1 MKNIRRILRADPVLC
16 AEKIC
21 RKQDFNALHH
31 RNKRLL
37 FLPLQFGNAL
47 IAGNGIADDT
57 KPFIR
62 LQFRSALS
70 GEQARQ
76 KISQIKNPD
85 ISLTQI
91 EVDISRKLSVQEQKI
106 SEMNVPVD
114 QLLRQ
119 PVVYASQLRRH
130 GQVFL
135 FTDRFPGIFL

>member
-1 MKNIRRILRADPVLC
+1 MKNVRRILRADPVLC

-21 RKQDFNALHH
+21 CKQDFNALHH
-31 RNKRLL
+31 RNKRRL

-47 IAGNGIADDT
+47 IAGNDIADDT
-57 KPFIR
+57 KPFIL

-70 GEQARQ
+70 GKQARQ

-85 ISLTQI
+85 ISLTQV
-91 EVDISRKLSVQEQKI
+91 EVNISRKLPVQKQKI

-114 QLLRQ
+114 QLPRQ
-119 PVVYASQLRRH
+119 AAVSASKLIRH

-135 FTDRFPGIFL
+135 ITDRFPCILL